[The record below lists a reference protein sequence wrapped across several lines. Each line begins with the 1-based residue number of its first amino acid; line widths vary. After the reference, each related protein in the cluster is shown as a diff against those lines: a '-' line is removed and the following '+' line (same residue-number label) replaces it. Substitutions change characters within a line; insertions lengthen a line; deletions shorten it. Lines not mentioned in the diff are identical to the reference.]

1 MGGVP
6 QVPGFGTWVLPRLA
20 HWILAW
26 PRCRDYRWVSVIL
39 QPAENASL
47 TNSSGRRPYRQLS
60 CFQLVAHSC
69 ANLCTVFTRRF
80 LSFQHLTDSSCKIP
94 GVGVITVNHRT
105 GSQVRNGFSA
115 VRPNALQYPPISQA
129 FRCNGVSGIVCSR
142 RLFVEVLPMKPA
154 KSSARRGKQNVTL
167 RTIAEHLGLTPG
179 TVSAA
184 LNNSAAAQSI
194 PDHTKQRIIEAA
206 RKLNYRPNFFARS
219 LRLQRTYT
227 IGVIAEEIG
236 DAYGS
241 TIISGIE
248 QYLRQNNYFFLTV
261 IHRHDKK
268 LLQTYSH
275 MLQARGVEGFITVDT
290 SITEVPGLP
299 TVAVAGHERVQGVT
313 NIILDHRRA
322 AELALQHL
330 RDLGHED
337 IAVVKGQ
344 KESSDSEARWTAILE
359 VAEELGIRIR
369 PELTIELQGQ
379 DSTPAIGYPVGK
391 ELLARNKPFT
401 AVFSYND
408 ISAIGII
415 WAFRESGLRVPQ
427 DISVVGFDDV
437 PGAAYANPGLSTV
450 RQPLERMG
458 QIAAQTLIDRI
469 EGRAGYLAEIAI
481 EPEFIV
487 RKSTGPAA
495 GVTAAAPAPLAAQPA
510 MAK

>member
-1 MGGVP
+1 
-6 QVPGFGTWVLPRLA
+6 
-20 HWILAW
+20 
-26 PRCRDYRWVSVIL
+26 
-39 QPAENASL
+39 
-47 TNSSGRRPYRQLS
+47 
-60 CFQLVAHSC
+60 
-69 ANLCTVFTRRF
+69 
-80 LSFQHLTDSSCKIP
+80 
-94 GVGVITVNHRT
+94 
-105 GSQVRNGFSA
+105 
-115 VRPNALQYPPISQA
+115 
-129 FRCNGVSGIVCSR
+129 
-142 RLFVEVLPMKPA
+142 MKPA
-154 KSSARRGKQNVTL
+154 KSSARRGEQKVTL

-194 PDHTKQRIIEAA
+194 PEHTKQRIIDAA
-206 RKLNYRPNFFARS
+206 RKFNYRPNFFARS
-219 LRLQRTYT
+219 LRLQRTFT

-248 QYLRQNNYFFLTV
+248 KHLRQNNYFFLTV

-275 MLQARGVEGFITVDT
+275 MLKARGVEGFITVDT
-290 SITEVPGLP
+290 SISEEPGVP
-299 TVAVAGHERVQGVT
+299 TVAVAGHQKVAGVT

-330 RDLGHED
+330 RNLGHED

-344 KESSDSEARWTAILE
+344 KESSDSEVRWTSIVE

-369 PELTIELQGQ
+369 PELTLQLQGK

-391 ELLARNKPFT
+391 ELLARKKPFT

-408 ISAIGII
+408 ISAMGVI
-415 WAFRESGLRVPQ
+415 WAFREAGLRVPH

-458 QIAAQTLIDRI
+458 QIAAQTVIDRI
-469 EGRAGYLAEIAI
+469 EGRGDYLPEIAI

-487 RKSTGPAA
+487 RQSTGPAA
-495 GVTAAAPAPLAAQPA
+495 AIPAGVAATVTAQPA
-510 MAK
+510 AVK